1 MENKLIDQINQLKSQ
16 VTRLLLFFSNADIK
30 ASNFTINLP
39 AGFEKQFFALID
51 KINFLL
57 MEDSQNFYGYFLF
70 QTTKELRFD
79 MNSATGVNFKNT
91 TYVIYFNP
99 LIFLN
104 LSAKQM
110 QTSIK
115 HEILHILSL
124 HLIRMKRLKGKYS
137 TLAINMAMDMVVNQ
151 YLSNLPPDAITIASA
166 NKKYAL
172 SLSHGKTFEYYVD
185 KMEYAIAL
193 LQEENHQEDQEKE
206 NALATAFDPN
216 KTHDIWEE
224 SNDLEDSTIEEF
236 TIRIALTSKKGELPS
251 YLNTLLDSLKD
262 SKEELPWDMYLKRL
276 MGTVDSNKKKTMMR
290 RNRRQPDRLD
300 LRGELSSHKAN
311 ILLAIDISGSIDEN
325 EFKKA
330 MTEVLGIIK
339 NYGHQIT
346 IVECD
351 SEIRS
356 VYPLK
361 SKKDLRE
368 RSNTKGSTRFTPVF
382 EYANKNKV
390 NLLIYFTDGKGEDK
404 LEVIPKGYKVL
415 WILSG
420 KGETLSVKEPY
431 GAVKKLKKVE
441 VKDNIL
447 DRNDVERGGFS
458 MNNHESIL

>member
-1 MENKLIDQINQLKSQ
+1 MENKLVDQINKLKSQ
-16 VTRLLLFFSNADIK
+16 VKNLLLFFSNADIK

-39 AGFEKQFFALID
+39 DGFEKEFFALID

-57 MEDSQNFYGYFLF
+57 MEDEENFYGYFLF
-70 QTTKELRFD
+70 QMTRELRLD
-79 MNSATGVNFKNT
+79 MNSATGVNFKDA

-104 LSAKQM
+104 LTVKQM

-115 HEILHILSL
+115 HEILHIMSL
-124 HLIRMKRLKGKYS
+124 HLIRVNKLKGKYN

-151 YLSNLPPDAITIASA
+151 YLSHLSPDAITIESA

-172 SLSHGKTFEYYVD
+172 SLSHGKPFEYYVE
-185 KMEYAIAL
+185 KMQYAIAS
-193 LQEENHQEDQEKE
+193 LQEEQEEENQQKE
-206 NALATAFDPN
+206 DTLATEFDPN

-224 SNDLEDSTIEEF
+224 SNELEDSTIEEF
-236 TIRIALTSKKGELPS
+236 TTRIALSSKKGELSS
-251 YLNTLLDSLKD
+251 YLNTLLDSLKNR
-262 SKEELPWDMYLKRL
+262 KEELPWDLYLKRL
-276 MGTVDSNKKKTMMR
+276 MGTVDSNKKKTITR
-290 RNRRQPDRLD
+290 RNRRQPNRMD

-311 ILLAIDISGSIDEN
+311 ILLAIDISGSIDEE

-330 MTEVLGIIK
+330 MIQVLGIIK

-351 SEIRS
+351 DEIKS
-356 VYPLK
+356 VYPVK
-361 SKKDLRE
+361 SKKDLKE

-390 NLLIYFTDGKGEDK
+390 NLLIYFTDGKGEEK
-404 LEVIPKGYKVL
+404 LTVIPKGYKVL
-415 WILSG
+415 WVLSG
-420 KGETLSVKEPY
+420 RGDMLSVKEPY

-441 VKDNIL
+441 IKDNIL
-447 DRNDVERGGFS
+447 DRNDVERGGYS
-458 MNNHESIL
+458 MNHQESIL